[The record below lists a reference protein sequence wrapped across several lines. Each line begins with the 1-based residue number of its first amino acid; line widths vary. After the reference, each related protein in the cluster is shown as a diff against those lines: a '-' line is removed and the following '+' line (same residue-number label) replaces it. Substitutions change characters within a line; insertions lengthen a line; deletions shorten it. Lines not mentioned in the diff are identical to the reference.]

1 VALASLIAT
10 GAAAAA
16 PAEPPVA
23 SVTVTGAPPPTTPAI
38 TYAPP
43 KVVDQKDNQLVC
55 RTEPVLGTRLPV
67 RRCRSVGDMKDRTLN
82 DRQMVEHVQE
92 NLQLRSN

>member
-1 VALASLIAT
+1 
-10 GAAAAA
+10 
-16 PAEPPVA
+16 
-23 SVTVTGAPPPTTPAI
+23 VTVTGAPPPTTPAI